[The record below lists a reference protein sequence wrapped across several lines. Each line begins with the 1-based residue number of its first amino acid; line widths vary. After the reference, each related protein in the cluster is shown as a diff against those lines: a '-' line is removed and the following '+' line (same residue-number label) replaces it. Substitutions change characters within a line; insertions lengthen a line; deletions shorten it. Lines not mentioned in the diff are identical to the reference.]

1 MCCYRGMIARVL
13 SFPRRRPRLLAGLVG
28 AAAMAVVAL
37 LFFNLTPDERE
48 LKAHVPHQVAADD
61 PRFVALMNGL
71 VGSNVLPGNH
81 IQSLSNGD
89 EIFPAM
95 LEAIR
100 SAQHTVNFETFIY
113 WSGRIA
119 KEFAEALAER
129 ARAGVE
135 VRVLLDW
142 AGSLPFDE
150 DLERLMTDAGAQVVR
165 FRPLHWYSL
174 DRLNNRTHHKL
185 LIVDGRIGFTGGVG
199 IGDEWL
205 GDARGPHEWRD
216 MHYRLVG
223 PAVAK
228 MQSAFVHNWLEAADH
243 LLQGEH
249 VFPVAAMDAR
259 VGDMLVQFVNSGAGK
274 PNATHIMILTA
285 MASATRSIQI
295 GTPYFVPD
303 DVAIAQLLD
312 ARRRGV
318 EVDVIVPGVSADKE
332 VVRAA
337 SRHFWGDLLEAGVRI
352 HEYQNTMFHT
362 KIMTVDGAWAT
373 VGSTNFDERSFRLN
387 DEANLSVF
395 DAGFVDQQRRIF
407 AADLESTR
415 EVTLEEWRSRP
426 RWQKLKDWVASHFRV
441 QM

>member
-1 MCCYRGMIARVL
+1 V
-13 SFPRRRPRLLAGLVG
+13 
-28 AAAMAVVAL
+28 AMALAAL
-37 LFFNLTPDERE
+37 LYVNLTPDERE
-48 LKAHVPHQVAADD
+48 LKAHVPHEIAAGD
-61 PRFVALMNGL
+61 PRFIALMNGL
-71 VGSNVLPGNH
+71 VGSNVLPGND
-81 IQSLSNGD
+81 IRSLSNGD

-100 SAQHTVNFETFIY
+100 GAEHTVNFETFIY

-119 KEFAEALAER
+119 RDFAEALAER
-129 ARAGVE
+129 AQAGVE

-150 DLERLMTDAGAQVVR
+150 DLERLMTEAGAEVVR

-228 MQSAFVHNWLEAADH
+228 MQSAFAHNWLEATDL

-249 VFPVAAMDAR
+249 DFPVATLDAR
-259 VGDMLVQFVNSGAGK
+259 DGGMAVQFVNSGAGK
-274 PNATHIMILTA
+274 PNATHIMMMTA
-285 MASATRSIQI
+285 MASATRSIRI

-303 DVAIAQLLD
+303 DVALAQLLD

-318 EVDVIVPGVSADKE
+318 EVDIIVPGISADKE

-337 SRHFWGDLLEAGVRI
+337 SRHFWGDLLDAGVRI
-352 HEYQNTMFHT
+352 HEYHGTMYHT

-395 DAGFVDQQRRIF
+395 DAGFVDQQNRIF
-407 AADLESTR
+407 MADLASTR
-415 EVTLEEWRSRP
+415 EVTLDEWRNRP
-426 RWQKLKDWVASHFRV
+426 WRQKVKDWMASHLRV